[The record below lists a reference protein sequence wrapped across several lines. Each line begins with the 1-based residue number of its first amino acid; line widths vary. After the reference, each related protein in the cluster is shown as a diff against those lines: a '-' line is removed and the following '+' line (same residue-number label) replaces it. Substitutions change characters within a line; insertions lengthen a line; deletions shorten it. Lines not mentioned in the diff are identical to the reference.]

1 MIVEP
6 VGEST
11 HADPDAFEHAVASEL
26 VHDER
31 GLHPAGLLVR
41 VGHDAP
47 DEVKMLML
55 IMMMMMMMMMTM
67 MMMMHDAPDEV
78 RLCRVQ
84 RVHQG
89 GELHQVDRG
98 HRLPSAALLLLSLC
112 LLFLK

>member
-1 MIVEP
+1 MRIGTCIYTRIATITTMLMTIMIVEP

-47 DEVKMLML
+47 DVDVDV
-55 IMMMMMMMMMTM
+55 
-67 MMMMHDAPDEV
+67 DARDEV
-78 RLCRVQ
+78 R
-84 RVHQG
+84 
-89 GELHQVDRG
+89 
-98 HRLPSAALLLLSLC
+98 
-112 LLFLK
+112 